1 MKQIH
6 FIALLGIVLICFTS
20 CKSKNNSGGDVKTY
34 YTVTFDTDGGTPV
47 PPAQKVEKGKTAAV
61 PSPAPTKQNFLFIAW
76 SLDGSNAYDFQTPVT
91 KDITLK
97 AKWQA
102 ETPIGDLTINKTE
115 LTLHTTDRDKLTVSG
130 STGTVSWSSSNKDIA
145 KVDEQGIVTATGE
158 GSAVITASSGGRSA
172 TCNVTV
178 TYSVLVVGKGED
190 GRLALWKNGK
200 DFNLGS
206 YAPDVTINSS
216 VFVYDGDIYVT
227 GNRGENHGGT
237 RYKDLYVMKIKSPL
251 PGGQF
256 ETDSKKMERK
266 GLMAFSEGIYITN
279 GDVYVAGY
287 EVAKRPNYQS
297 TYQRAVLWKNGK
309 MQTLED
315 NPSAEPEARSVFV
328 SGGDVYVV
336 GDYGGGVLWKNGNRT
351 DLASPNGS
359 KKTDAYSVF
368 VSGNDIYIGG
378 AAIYQDKPIDTGK
391 PLIWKNNVPAIW
403 GKQGGIYSL
412 FVSETDVYAGGYGPK
427 GMVWKNG
434 TPMATMGNN
443 IVRSI
448 YVYAN
453 KIYAVSRDGLW
464 IDGVKQSEPNIE
476 LHSVFVK

>member
-1 MKQIH
+1 MKKIH

-20 CKSKNNSGGDVKTY
+20 CKSKNDPGEDVKTY
-34 YTVTFDTDGGTPV
+34 YTVTFNADGGTPV
-47 PPAQKVEKGKTAAV
+47 PPAQRVEKGKTATV
-61 PSPAPTKQNFLFIAW
+61 PSPAPTKQNFLFVAW
-76 SLDGSNAYDFQTPVT
+76 SLDGTNAYDFQTPVT

-97 AKWQA
+97 AKWQ
-102 ETPIGDLTINKTE
+102 EESPDEDLVIDKTT
-115 LTLHTTDRDKLTVSG
+115 LTLRTTDRERLSVSG
-130 STGTVSWSSSNKDIA
+130 NKGAVSWSSSNKEVA
-145 KVDEQGIVTATGE
+145 KVDADGVITATGE
-158 GSAVITASSGGRSA
+158 GSAVITATSGNKSA
-172 TCNVTV
+172 TCSVSV
-178 TYSVLVVGKGED
+178 AYSVLAVGKDYD
-190 GRLALWKNGK
+190 GRLVLLKNGK

-206 YAPDVTINSS
+206 YAPDATIKSS

-227 GNRGENHGGT
+227 GNRGENYGGT

-251 PGGQF
+251 PGGTF

-266 GLMAFSEGIYITN
+266 GIMAFSEGLFITN

-328 SGGDVYVV
+328 SGANVYVV
-336 GDYGGGVLWKNGNRT
+336 GDYGGGVLWKNGTRM
-351 DLASPNGS
+351 DLASPDGS

-391 PLIWKNNVPAIW
+391 PLIWKNNVPFVW
-403 GKQGGIYSL
+403 GKQGGIYSI
-412 FVSETDVYAGGYGPK
+412 FVSGNDLYASGYGPK
-427 GMVWKNG
+427 GTVWKNG
-434 TPMATMGNN
+434 TVISTLGSAL
-443 IVRSI
+443 VRSV
-448 YVYAN
+448 YVYAG
-453 KIYAVSRDGLW
+453 KVYAVSNDGIW
-464 IDGVKQSEPNIE
+464 IDGEKQPWPAAY